1 MIKLPSVT
9 PGLLIV
15 VLLTLA
21 LAAVIACGGESRQ
34 STGGTPIGPT
44 NTPIVRDEPTATTA
58 PAPTAA
64 PTAMADETKAPA
76 SPASSVPSAKV
87 GKFPDPSFALLKA
100 PENNP
105 QYGGTLRFGFIIKP
119 AHFDVHQSGT
129 ALNMNTQG
137 PMYDNLLRLHPLSV
151 GREVIPDLA
160 HSWDVSD
167 DGKTYTFYL
176 REGVKFHDGADLTSE
191 DVKATFDRIIAP
203 PDGVIIP
210 RESVFKAAA
219 VSEIWAPDPLTVE
232 FVLSEARP
240 EAFVLSAIA
249 SGWNIIVR
257 KQTLE
262 DNDFNLKRV
271 KDYPGTGPFMF
282 EDFSDQEFLKLER
295 NPNYWNPELPYLD
308 GIHLLHLNAWVP
320 EMGAALLAGRV
331 DYARAIEPG
340 GFKKAIEHPEIETAQ
355 YPQHVIFAMWMNNS
369 KEPMSDAKV
378 RRAMHLVLDRE
389 AIKQSTKDTY
399 PAAFGAGFTFRFGKY
414 ATPEEELMQRP
425 AYRYPKDEDIAEAQR
440 LLAEAGYPNGEG
452 IPELDFLVRQIAH
465 LDLQAAAIQEM
476 LRVHLNIKANIRSIH
491 ISQWFEDAEKGNF
504 DLTLSAVVLAVKDP
518 SDYFRAWYGKDGP
531 QNYSLW
537 ENEEFEGMLNQIDR
551 ELDADKRLQLI
562 RDAELL
568 MEREVPLAPVAW
580 EEITDAWWNYVKGND
595 PAHNVGIYDVVR
607 WDTTWLDNPKNR

>member
-1 MIKLPSVT
+1 MTKFPSMSV
-9 PGLLIV
+9 GLLIFAI
-15 VLLTLA
+15 LTLV
-21 LAAVIACGGESRQ
+21 LVVAVACGGESRQ

-58 PAPTAA
+58 AVPTAA
-64 PTAMADETKAPA
+64 PTAMPGGENTPVVPA
-76 SPASSVPSAKV
+76 VSAQAGSYPAQTMPLLT
-87 GKFPDPSFALLKA
+87 AL
-100 PENNP
+100 ESNP
-105 QYGGTLRFGFIIKP
+105 QKGGTLRFGFIVKP

-129 ALNMNTQG
+129 ALNMNVQG

-151 GREVIPDLA
+151 GREVVPDLA
-160 HSWDVSD
+160 HSWDISE

-210 RESVFKAAA
+210 RESVFMAAG
-219 VSEIWAPDPLTVE
+219 VSEIQAVDPLTVN
-232 FVLSEARP
+232 FILSEARP
-240 EAFVLSAIA
+240 EALVLSAIA

-257 KQTLE
+257 KATLE
-262 DNDFNLKRV
+262 ENDFNLKRV

-282 EDFSDQEFLKLER
+282 DDFSDQEFFKMVA

-308 GIHLLHLNAWVP
+308 GIDILHLNAWVP

-355 YPQHVIFAMWMNNS
+355 YPQHVIFAMWMNTA
-369 KEPMSDAKV
+369 KEPMNDTRV

-414 ATPEEELMQRP
+414 ATPEEELLQRP

-476 LRVHLNIKANIRSIH
+476 LRVHLNINAKIRSIH

-518 SDYFRAWYGKDGP
+518 SDYFRAWYGKGGP

-537 ENEEFEGMLNQIDR
+537 ENEEFESMLDQIDR
-551 ELDADKRLQLI
+551 ELDATKRLQLI

-580 EEITDAWWNYVKGND
+580 EEITDAWWNYVKGID

>member
-1 MIKLPSVT
+1 MIGKLNFRIS
-9 PGLLIV
+9 
-15 VLLTLA
+15 LTIGAIIA
-21 LAAVIACGGESRQ
+21 LAVLAACGGEERQ

-58 PAPTAA
+58 PAPTVAA
-64 PTAMADETKAPA
+64 TEAPSGAVPTSQVGINP
-76 SPASSVPSAKV
+76 SPPF
-87 GKFPDPSFALLKA
+87 GMLKA
-100 PENNP
+100 TEGNP
-105 QYGGTLRFGFIIKP
+105 KYGGILRFGFVIKP

-129 ALNMNTQG
+129 ALNNNTQG
-137 PMYDNLLRLHPLSV
+137 PMYDNLLRFHPLSAS
-151 GREVIPDLA
+151 REVIPDLA
-160 HSWDVSD
+160 HSWDVSE
-167 DGKTYTFYL
+167 DGQTYTFYL

-203 PDGVIIP
+203 PDGVVIP

-219 VSEIWAPDPLTVE
+219 VSEIRAVDPLTVE

-240 EAFVLSAIA
+240 QALVLNAIA

-262 DNDFNLKRV
+262 ENDYNLKRV

-282 EDFSDQEFLKLER
+282 EDFSDQEFLKLQK
-295 NPNYWNPELPYLD
+295 NPNYWNPDLPYLD

-340 GFKKAIEHPEIETAQ
+340 SFKKAIEHPEIETAQ

-369 KEPMSDAKV
+369 KEPMSDARV

-389 AIKQSTKDTY
+389 AIKQATKDTF
-399 PAAFGAGFTFRFGKY
+399 PAAFGAGFTYRFSPH
-414 ATPEEELMQRP
+414 ATPEEELLQRP

-440 LLAEAGYPNGEG
+440 LLSEAGYPNGEG

-476 LRVHLNIKANIRSIH
+476 LRAHLNIKANIRSIH

-504 DLTLSAVVLAVKDP
+504 DLTLSAVVLAIRDP
-518 SDYFRAWYGKDGP
+518 SDYYRAWYGKDGP

-537 ENEEFEGMLNQIDR
+537 ENDEFEAMLDQIDR
-551 ELDADKRLQLI
+551 ELDTNKRLDLI
-562 RDAELL
+562 REAELL

-580 EEITDAWWNYVKGND
+580 EEITDGWWNYVKGID
-595 PAHNVGIYDVVR
+595 PRHNVGIYDVIR
-607 WDTTWLDNPKNR
+607 WDTAWLDNPKNR

>member
-1 MIKLPSVT
+1 MFGILRFRIIFTLGV
-9 PGLLIV
+9 I
-15 VLLTLA
+15 LA
-21 LAAVIACGGESRQ
+21 LAALAACGGEERQ
-34 STGGTPIGPT
+34 ATGGTPIGPT

-64 PTAMADETKAPA
+64 PTAMVEEATEAP
-76 SPASSVPSAKV
+76 SGTVPTAKV
-87 GKFPDPSFALLKA
+87 GSFPDPSFPLLAA
-100 PENNP
+100 PEGNA
-105 QYGGTLRFGFIIKP
+105 QYGGILRFGFVIKP

-129 ALNMNTQG
+129 ALNNNTQG
-137 PMYDNLLRLHPLSV
+137 PMYDNLLRFHPLSA

-160 HSWDVSD
+160 HSWDVSE
-167 DGKTYTFYL
+167 DGQTYTFYL

-203 PDGVIIP
+203 PDGVVIP

-219 VSEIWAPDPLTVE
+219 VSEIRAVDPLTVE

-240 EAFVLSAIA
+240 QAFVLNAIA

-262 DNDFNLKRV
+262 ENDYNLKRV

-282 EDFSDQEFLKLER
+282 EDFSDQEFLKLQK
-295 NPNYWNPELPYLD
+295 NPNYWNPDLPYLD

-340 GFKKAIEHPEIETAQ
+340 SFKKAIEHPEIETAQ

-369 KEPMSDAKV
+369 KEPMSDARV

-389 AIKQSTKDTY
+389 AIKQATKDTF
-399 PAAFGAGFTFRFGKY
+399 PAAFGAGFTYRFSPH
-414 ATPEEELMQRP
+414 ATPEEELLQRP

-440 LLAEAGYPNGEG
+440 LLSEAGYPNGEG

-476 LRVHLNIKANIRSIH
+476 LRAHLNIKANIRSIH

-504 DLTLSAVVLAVKDP
+504 DITLSAVVLAIRDP
-518 SDYFRAWYGKDGP
+518 SDYYRAWYGKDGP

-537 ENEEFEGMLNQIDR
+537 ENDEFEAMLDQIDR
-551 ELDADKRLQLI
+551 ELDSNKRLELI
-562 RDAELL
+562 REAELL

-580 EEITDAWWNYVKGND
+580 EEITDGWWNYVKGID
-595 PAHNVGIYDVVR
+595 PRHNVGIYDVIR
-607 WDTTWLDNPKNR
+607 WDTAWLDNPKNR

>member
-1 MIKLPSVT
+1 MFSILRFRIAFT
-9 PGLLIV
+9 IGAIV
-15 VLLTLA
+15 A
-21 LAAVIACGGESRQ
+21 LAALAACGGEERQ
-34 STGGTPIGPT
+34 ATGGTPIGPT
-44 NTPIVRDEPTATTA
+44 NTPIVRDEPTATMA

-64 PTAMADETKAPA
+64 PTAMPGQPTEATSGA
-76 SPASSVPSAKV
+76 VPTAGV
-87 GKFPDPSFALLKA
+87 GRFPDPSFPLLAA
-100 PENNP
+100 PESNP
-105 QYGGTLRFGFIIKP
+105 QYGGVLRFGFVIKP

-129 ALNMNTQG
+129 ALNNNTQG
-137 PMYDNLLRLHPLSV
+137 PMYDNLLRFHPLSAS
-151 GREVIPDLA
+151 REVIPDLA
-160 HSWDVSD
+160 HSWDVSE
-167 DGKTYTFYL
+167 DGMTYTFYL

-191 DVKATFDRIIAP
+191 DVKATFDRIISP
-203 PDGVIIP
+203 PDGVVIP

-219 VSEIWAPDPLTVE
+219 VSEIRAVDPLTVE

-240 EAFVLSAIA
+240 QAFVLNAIA

-262 DNDFNLKRV
+262 ENDYNLKRV

-282 EDFSDQEFLKLER
+282 EDFSDQEFLKLEK
-295 NPNYWNPELPYLD
+295 NPNYWNPDLPYLD

-340 GFKKAIEHPEIETAQ
+340 SFKKAIEHPEIETAQ

-369 KEPMSDAKV
+369 KSPMDDARV

-389 AIKQSTKDTY
+389 AIKQATKDTF
-399 PAAFGAGFTFRFGKY
+399 PAAFGAGFTYRFSPH

-425 AYRYPKDEDIAEAQR
+425 AYRYPKDEDITEAQR

-452 IPELDFLVRQIAH
+452 IGELDFLVRQIAH

-476 LRVHLNIKANIRSIH
+476 LRAHLNIKANIRSIH

-504 DLTLSAVVLAVKDP
+504 DITLSAVVLAIRDP
-518 SDYFRAWYGKDGP
+518 SDYYRAWYGKDGP

-537 ENEEFEGMLNQIDR
+537 ENDEFEAMLDKIDR
-551 ELDADKRLQLI
+551 ELDPDKRLQLI
-562 RDAELL
+562 REAELL

-580 EEITDAWWNYVKGND
+580 EEITDGWWNYVKGID
-595 PAHNVGIYDVVR
+595 PRHNVGIYDVIR
-607 WDTTWLDNPKNR
+607 WDTAWLDNPTNR

>member
-1 MIKLPSVT
+1 MLGKLKFR
-9 PGLLIV
+9 IA
-15 VLLTLA
+15 LTIGAILA
-21 LAAVIACGGESRQ
+21 LAALAACGGDERQ

-44 NTPIVRDEPTATTA
+44 NTPIVRDEPTATMA
-58 PAPTAA
+58 PAPTAVPTTMMEEATEA
-64 PTAMADETKAPA
+64 PSGAVPVAKA
-76 SPASSVPSAKV
+76 
-87 GKFPDPSFALLKA
+87 GRFPDPSFSLLAA
-100 PENNP
+100 PEGNP
-105 QYGGTLRFGFIIKP
+105 QYGGILRFGFVIKP

-129 ALNMNTQG
+129 ALNNNTQG
-137 PMYDNLLRLHPLSV
+137 PMYDNLLRFHPLSA

-167 DGKTYTFYL
+167 DGMTYTFYL
-176 REGVKFHDGADLTSE
+176 REGVKFHDGAEMTSE

-203 PDGVIIP
+203 PDGVVIP

-219 VSEIWAPDPLTVE
+219 VSEIRAVDPLTVE
-232 FVLSEARP
+232 FILAEARP
-240 EAFVLSAIA
+240 QAFVLNAIA

-262 DNDFNLKRV
+262 ENDFNLKRV

-282 EDFSDQEFLKLER
+282 EDFSDQEFLKLEK
-295 NPNYWNPELPYLD
+295 NPNYWNPDLPYLD

-340 GFKKAIEHPEIETAQ
+340 SFKKAIEHPEIETAQ

-369 KEPMSDAKV
+369 RDPMSDARV

-389 AIKQSTKDTY
+389 AIKQATKDTF
-399 PAAFGAGFTFRFGKY
+399 PAAFGAGFTYRFSPH

-476 LRVHLNIKANIRSIH
+476 LRAHLNIKANIRSIH

-504 DLTLSAVVLAVKDP
+504 DITLSAVVLAIRDP
-518 SDYFRAWYGKDGP
+518 SDYYRA
-531 QNYSLW
+531 
-537 ENEEFEGMLNQIDR
+537 
-551 ELDADKRLQLI
+551 
-562 RDAELL
+562 
-568 MEREVPLAPVAW
+568 
-580 EEITDAWWNYVKGND
+580 
-595 PAHNVGIYDVVR
+595 
-607 WDTTWLDNPKNR
+607 

>member
-105 QYGGTLRFGFIIKP
+105 QYGGTLRFGFIVKP

-160 HSWDVSD
+160 HSWDISD

-240 EAFVLSAIA
+240 ESLVLGAIA

-295 NPNYWNPELPYLD
+295 NPNYWNPDLPYLD
-308 GIHLLHLNAWVP
+308 GIHILHLNAWVP

-355 YPQHVIFAMWMNNS
+355 YPQHVIFALWINNNN
-369 KEPMSDAKV
+369 PPLDDARV
-378 RRAMHLVLDRE
+378 RRAIHLTLDRE
-389 AIKQSTKDTY
+389 AIKQATKDTY
-399 PAAFGAGFTFRFGKY
+399 PAAFGAGFAFRFGKY
-414 ATPEEELMQRP
+414 AAPEEELMQRP
-425 AYRYPKDEDIAEAQR
+425 GYRYPKDEDVAEAQR

-452 IPELDFLVRQIAH
+452 MPELDFLVRQVSH
-465 LDLQAAAIQEM
+465 FDLQAAAIQEI
-476 LRVHLNIKANIRSIH
+476 LRQNLNIKSTIRSIH

-504 DLTLSAVVLAVKDP
+504 DVTLSAVVLALKDP

-551 ELDADKRLQLI
+551 ELDPAKRLQLI

>member
-1 MIKLPSVT
+1 MIKLPSIT
-9 PGLLIV
+9 PGLLIL

-369 KEPMSDAKV
+369 KEPMSDARV

>member
-308 GIHLLHLNAWVP
+308 GIHMLHLNAWVP

-369 KEPMSDAKV
+369 KEPMSDARV